1 MPAAANTREG
11 ETLGATKFRFPRFR
25 RFGSRLLFLIVG
37 LVALA
42 QGANYVFVVRE
53 TNKSA
58 LERIH
63 QSLDQGALLFKRR
76 SEARLDDLW
85 SRAVLMSS
93 DTSIQQ
99 LFLPH
104 RPDAA
109 TVRSALKAYSARMN
123 VPFMALLS
131 PGGSRIGDSGGVLPD
146 SALIPFQ
153 ELVKSASV
161 AGRDREQAFVHLQS
175 GATGGKLY
183 TLIVVPVYTPASEI
197 VAWTGLAVPIDHEF
211 ATALKAD
218 ARLEVTF
225 FFGTSDSMAPVES
238 TLPEADAVLAAPS
251 SPEESD
257 RTVKAGKHTYV
268 TVYLPL
274 TLITPGYA
282 SIALHRS
289 LEAELAPDLL
299 LERFLR
305 YLSLVLLAVAA
316 LLAVRIA
323 RNLSEPLRALAAHT
337 AVIARGDYSIRL
349 KINREDEIGQL
360 ATSFN
365 RMSVGLA
372 ERDQVRDLLDKN
384 LSPEIAAQLMGGGGA
399 LGGEELEVT
408 VLFVDLRNFTRLSES
423 MSPRE
428 VLALLNRY
436 FDRMSGIVEIYLG
449 VVDKYMGDAIMALF
463 GAPVTHPNHADS
475 AILAALE
482 MKSGLARLNA
492 ELATEGRAKLAF
504 GIGINTSKII
514 AGNIGSSRRLN
525 YSVLGDGVNVAARL
539 QDLTRMSQ
547 YRADI
552 LVSAATLKAARGQY
566 WIRPLGAVPVRGRD
580 VPVEI
585 FALEGMD

>member
-1 MPAAANTREG
+1 M
-11 ETLGATKFRFPRFR
+11 GASIFRFPRFR
-25 RFGSRLLFLIVG
+25 RFGSRLLVLVVG

-42 QGANYVFVVRE
+42 QAANYVFVVRE
-53 TNKSA
+53 NRKSA
-58 LERIH
+58 VVRIQQGLE
-63 QSLDQGALLFKRR
+63 QGALLFTRR
-76 SEARLDDLW
+76 TGSKLDDLW
-85 SRAVLMSS
+85 NRAVLLSR
-93 DTSIQQ
+93 DYAIRQ
-99 LFLPH
+99 LFLEDK
-104 RPDAA
+104 PDPA
-109 TVRSALKAYSARMN
+109 TVRSALKTYSNRMN
-123 VPFMALLS
+123 VPFMVLLS
-131 PGGSRIGDSGGVLPD
+131 AEGAKIGDTGGVLPAE
-146 SALIPFQ
+146 ALRPFQ
-153 ELVKSASV
+153 ELVKSASI
-161 AGRDREQAFVHLQS
+161 ADRDREQAFVHLPQS
-175 GATGGKLY
+175 GPDGKLY
-183 TLIVVPVYTPASEI
+183 ALIVVPIYAPAPEI
-197 VAWTGLAVPIDHEF
+197 VAWIGLALPIDHDF
-211 ATALKAD
+211 ATELKSD

-225 FFGTSDSMAPVES
+225 FYGKADSMMPVES
-238 TLPEADAVLAAPS
+238 TLPEADAKLAAPT

-257 RTVKAGKHTYV
+257 RTVKAGGNTYV

-282 SIALHRS
+282 SVALQRS

-316 LLAVRIA
+316 LFAVRIA
-323 RNLSEPLRALAAHT
+323 RNLSEPLRELAAHT
-337 AVIARGDYSIRL
+337 QVVARGDYSIRL
-349 KINREDEIGQL
+349 HLNREDEIGQL

-365 RMSVGLA
+365 RMSEGLA
-372 ERDQVRDLLDKN
+372 ERDQFRDLLDKN

-399 LGGEELEVT
+399 LGGEEREVT
-408 VLFVDLRNFTRLSES
+408 MLFVDLRNFTRLSES
-423 MSPRE
+423 LPPRD

-463 GAPVTHPNHADS
+463 GAPVAHPNHADS

-504 GIGINTSKII
+504 GIGINTAKII

-566 WIRPLGAVPVRGRD
+566 WVRPLGAVPVRGRD
-580 VPVEI
+580 EPVEI